1 MNRDERRKY
10 VFAQLNSLPNAFQYV
25 EVTNYIKSLE
35 QENEKLNHYK
45 LLYQKVKDRNDKAI
59 EFVEWYINDNKDFY
73 KNKNIGLTL
82 SETDGLLEILK
93 GNNETKE

>member
-1 MNRDERRKY
+1 MNKEERRKY

-25 EVTNYIKSLE
+25 EVTDYIKTLE

-59 EFVEWYINDNKDFY
+59 EYIKENIDEDNVLCLFEDEVDK
-73 KNKNIGLTL
+73 LM
-82 SETDGLLEILK
+82 EILK
-93 GNNETKE
+93 GNEE